1 MDSQGRSRLIIG
13 GLALAA
19 VVLVISLLLT
29 QGRNASLPLAMESP
43 LTTTALVT
51 GAAGTRGNTESPLI
65 ASSSS
70 SSSSSSSHSSS
81 PLSTPDVASNAS
93 TVTETTPLTQTDS
106 ATAAL
111 IGPET
116 ITATETVSES
126 LDPDTPIFDYEVIE
140 TYPHDPDAFTQ
151 GLQYVNGELYEGT
164 GLLGRSSLRRVE
176 LATGEVLQQ
185 IELADQYFGEGIVVI
200 DDLIYQL
207 TWQSHV
213 AFLYDRESFE
223 VIDEFSYPTEGWGLT
238 YDGEELIMSDGSPN
252 LYRRDPET
260 FDEVG
265 RVVVRDGNAPVNFL
279 NELEYIEGEVWANIW
294 QTDEIVIID
303 PITGQVTARVDFSG
317 LLPPDEQAEADVLN
331 GIAYDAENDRI
342 FVTGKFWP
350 TLFEVEL
357 VPR

>member
-29 QGRNASLPLAMESP
+29 QGRNASLPVAMESP

-51 GAAGTRGNTESPLI
+51 GAAGARGNAESPLI
-65 ASSSS
+65 ASSTSSSAPSSASSSDSS
-70 SSSSSSSHSSS
+70 SSSSGSSS
-81 PLSTPDVASNAS
+81 PLATPDAAGNAS
-93 TVTETTPLTQTDS
+93 AVTESMPLTQTDS
-106 ATAAL
+106 A
-111 IGPET
+111 
-116 ITATETVSES
+116 ITALTA
-126 LDPDTPIFDYEVIE
+126 PDTPIFDYEVVE
-140 TYPHDPDAFTQ
+140 TYPHDPEAYTQ
-151 GLQYVNGELYEGT
+151 GLQYVDGELYEGT
-164 GLLGRSSLRRVE
+164 GLLGRSSLRRVD

-200 DDLIYQL
+200 DDRIYQL

-223 VIDEFSYPTEGWGLT
+223 LIDEFSYPTEGWGLT
-238 YDGEELIMSDGSPN
+238 YDGEALIMSDGSST
-252 LYRRDPET
+252 LYHRDPET
-260 FDEVG
+260 FEEVAQ
-265 RVVVRDGNAPVNFL
+265 VVVRDGNAPVNFL
-279 NELEYIEGEVWANIW
+279 NELEYIDGEVWANIW
-294 QTDEIVIID
+294 QTDEVVIID
-303 PITGQVTARVDFSG
+303 PVSGQVTARVDFSG
-317 LLPPDEQAEADVLN
+317 LLPPDVKAEADVLN